1 MFQAQVWKFAKT
13 LKQHRRYS
21 TEKGVFKVFSKF
33 TGKHQRWSLFFNCNF
48 IKKRLQ
54 CRCFPMNFVKYVRTL
69 FLLNTSGWLLLK
81 KWTYIQVLVW
91 ESMSWCDSSTIISY
105 QQLSN
110 RTLTILQLLDKFDK
124 VFTMRLTSITQA

>member
-48 IKKRLQ
+48 IKKT
-54 CRCFPMNFVKYVRTL
+54 PMQVFSYEFCEICKDTFFTEHLWLTTSEKMNLYTGTSFGKYE
-69 FLLNTSGWLLLK
+69 
-81 KWTYIQVLVW
+81 LV
-91 ESMSWCDSSTIISY
+91 
-105 QQLSN
+105 
-110 RTLTILQLLDKFDK
+110 
-124 VFTMRLTSITQA
+124 